1 LTHTGHLSRTY
12 ALAGR
17 PRDARRIL
25 EELLDLNQRSYVG
38 PNEIA
43 MSHLGLGEKEEAIR
57 WLEEGYRVRDG
68 NMILLKVWPIWDSL
82 RGDPRF
88 QDLLRRV
95 NFP

>member
-1 LTHTGHLSRTY
+1 
-12 ALAGR
+12 
-17 PRDARRIL
+17 
-25 EELLDLNQRSYVG
+25 
-38 PNEIA
+38 